1 MFRNSKKER
10 LLEEEIVRFFALILF
25 IYVPNELSR
34 LSDNLLSLNGKR
46 KNRNSTWRGITSYLF
61 NNNNNNNKLYNLP
74 YLIVGQIC
82 VKLIYDSTEFSKFLF
97 SFYF

>member
-1 MFRNSKKER
+1 MFLS
-10 LLEEEIVRFFALILF
+10 
-25 IYVPNELSR
+25 NELSR
-34 LSDNLLSLNGKR
+34 LSDNLLSSNGKR
-46 KNRNSTWRGITSYLF
+46 KNRNSTCRGIASYLF
-61 NNNNNNNKLYNLP
+61 NNNNNNELYNLP

>member
-46 KNRNSTWRGITSYLF
+46 KNRNSTCRGIASYLF
-61 NNNNNNNKLYNLP
+61 NNNNNNKLYNLP

-82 VKLIYDSTEFSKFLF
+82 VKLIYDSTEFFKFLF